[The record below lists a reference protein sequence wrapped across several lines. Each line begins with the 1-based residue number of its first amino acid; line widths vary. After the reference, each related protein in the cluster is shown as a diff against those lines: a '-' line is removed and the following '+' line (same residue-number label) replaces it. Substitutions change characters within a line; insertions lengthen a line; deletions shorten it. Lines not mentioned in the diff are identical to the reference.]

1 MININ
6 DKLSLEG
13 YGLLLQ
19 NNELTI
25 TKTLQNE
32 YIVVDDNLTINVLED
47 VSVNILDTSSNKN
60 IVVIIDDNANVNYQI
75 INSNSSNRR
84 FVNNGN
90 LNVCEICL
98 NQTNSNLL
106 IELVTEQAN
115 SDVSVLSITNEGNQN
130 FIQNVIYKAPK
141 TFSNISNFGVA

>member
-1 MININ
+1 MINLN

-32 YIVVDDNLTINVLED
+32 YIVVDDDLTINVLED

-60 IVVIIDDNANVNYQI
+60 IIVIIDDNANVNYQI

-130 FIQNVIYKAPK
+130 FIQNVIHKAPK
-141 TFSNISNFGVA
+141 TFSNISSAFN

>member
-1 MININ
+1 MINLN

-60 IVVIIDDNANVNYQI
+60 IVVIIDDNANVNY
-75 INSNSSNRR
+75 
-84 FVNNGN
+84 
-90 LNVCEICL
+90 
-98 NQTNSNLL
+98 
-106 IELVTEQAN
+106 
-115 SDVSVLSITNEGNQN
+115 
-130 FIQNVIYKAPK
+130 
-141 TFSNISNFGVA
+141 